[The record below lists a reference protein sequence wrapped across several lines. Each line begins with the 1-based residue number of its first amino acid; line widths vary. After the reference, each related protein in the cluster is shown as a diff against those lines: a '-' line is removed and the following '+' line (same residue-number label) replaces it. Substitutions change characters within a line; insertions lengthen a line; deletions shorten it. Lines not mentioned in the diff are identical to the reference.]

1 MNSSSYIHRSVQVK
15 EKLAQKSQ
23 FLLGPRMT
31 GKTSYIQHELSSMVS
46 LTWNLLD
53 GRLKMRVLSDPG
65 LLREEIE
72 ARNLQDCIVVIDEI
86 QKAPPL
92 LEEVHLQSTE

>member
-1 MNSSSYIHRSVQVK
+1 
-15 EKLAQKSQ
+15 
-23 FLLGPRMT
+23 
-31 GKTSYIQHELSSMVS
+31 
-46 LTWNLLD
+46 
-53 GRLKMRVLSDPG
+53 MRVLSDPG